1 MNTLVLRSFV
11 EVAAQGSVSKAAVA
25 LGYSQPAISQHLQRV
40 ERHVGGR
47 LIERRGGG
55 VALTDLGRRVL
66 PVARIAIFAADEL
79 AAIGLSLRVAVPV
92 IELCDEF

>member
-1 MNTLVLRSFV
+1 MNTHVLRSFI
-11 EVAAQGSVSKAAVA
+11 EVASQGSVSRAAVA
-25 LGYSQPAISQHLQRV
+25 LGYSQPAVSQHLQLV

-47 LIERRGGG
+47 VIERVGGG

-79 AAIGLSLRVAVPV
+79 TAIGLSLRGSRTV
-92 IELCDEF
+92 IELCDEV

>member
-1 MNTLVLRSFV
+1 MNTDLLRSFV
-11 EVAAQGSVSKAAVA
+11 EVASQGSVSRAAA
-25 LGYSQPAISQHLQRV
+25 RLGYSQPAVSQHLQRF

-47 LIERRGGG
+47 LVERVSGG

-79 AAIGLSLRVAVPV
+79 AAIGLSLRGPALV
-92 IELCDEF
+92 IELRDER